1 MKLKNR
7 AFSVL
12 NVKNI
17 DDEKRE
23 ITGIAS
29 TPATDRHGD
38 IVDPLGMSFEAEIP
52 LLLHHMHS
60 MPVGKAYLGKATKD
74 GVPFRAVLPVI
85 EEEGDLKKRVDEA
98 WHSVKYELI
107 RAVSVG
113 FNSSDYDVMSTG
125 GIHFKKTSVYELSLV
140 TIPANSQATIATI
153 KSFDDEHYS
162 RRDDVKTEKGSK
174 ANMTLK
180 EKLAAAKA
188 LLASKGAFLKSLVE
202 KGDEAD
208 VMSADDKSKFETA
221 TAEVVEIK
229 DTIKRLES
237 VIALDVDEAAP
248 VNVEK
253 GLDGKPAGARIS
265 ATPGFSVTPT
275 EKLEK
280 GIQFARF
287 VKCLGAAK
295 GNMMHAQAL
304 AQAHYGNDRQIVD
317 AMKAAVTAGSTTDPT
332 WAAPL
337 VDSYQRFA
345 GDFIEFLR
353 PQTIIGKFGSGN
365 IPSLRNV
372 PFNIEVAGQTSGGS
386 AGWVGEGKAKPVT
399 KFDFNTV
406 KLGWAKIAAISV
418 ITEELMRFSNP
429 AADAIVRD
437 QLAET
442 VIARQDADFIDPAK
456 AEVLNVSPASITNGV
471 TPITSAGPTADDIR
485 EDVAAI
491 MTAYITANVS
501 PAGGVWIMNE
511 LQALRLS
518 LMQKPLGDSRE
529 FPGITMKGG
538 DFLGFPAITSQYVPA
553 GTVIFANA
561 SDIFL
566 ADDGFINV
574 DASREASL
582 EMETAP
588 THNSTTPTG
597 VAQVS
602 MWQTN
607 SIAFRAERYIN
618 WKKRRASA
626 VQVLTGVTWGVP
638 AAP

>member
-60 MPVGKAYLGKATKD
+60 MPVGKAYLGKATKN

-372 PFNIEVAGQTSGGS
+372 PFNIEVTGQTSGGS

-399 KFDFNTV
+399 RFDFNAV

-442 VIARQDADFIDPAK
+442 VIARQDADFIDPTK

-638 AAP
+638 TP